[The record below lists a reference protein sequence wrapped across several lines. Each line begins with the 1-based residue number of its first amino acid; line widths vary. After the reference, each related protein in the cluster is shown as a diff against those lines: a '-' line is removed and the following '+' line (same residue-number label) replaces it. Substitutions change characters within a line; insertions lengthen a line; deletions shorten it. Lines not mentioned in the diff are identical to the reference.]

1 MALIYRGQTAQPSAT
16 ADTVET
22 GMTGTFLGRS
32 FPIRTSQQPA
42 QRTAKTLQFRGA
54 AY

>member
-16 ADTVET
+16 VNTVDT

-32 FPIRTSQQPA
+32 YSIRTSQQPA
-42 QRTAKTLQFRGA
+42 QRAAKLLQFRGN

>member
-16 ADTVET
+16 ANTVDT

-32 FPIRTSQQPA
+32 FPIRKGQQPA
-42 QRTAKTLQFRGA
+42 QRTAKLLQFRGT